1 MGGYENIEILLGSA
15 KYATSPNR
23 NMRMTPF
30 IDGKIQELEEY
41 DRSAVIN
48 LPELYNSERQE
59 CSIFRP
65 SFTTKV
71 VFYNAYTGT
80 TNINGTSY
88 GPFLNDLIYTDAENS
103 IVGGTH
109 PGTWY
114 GYPQYK
120 EFNFYRND
128 VNSSHINFVTQSALT
143 YNWTYYMSYAFEN
156 NSGKTF
162 QHYFSPTN
170 SITWTCSEGIP
181 FIISRQAMNGRIF
194 IAFRC
199 PMKHN
204 LLKGDYVEI
213 EFQGGWDGING
224 NKYFQVDMLG
234 TESYGSDEFIFNIQD
249 IGYDSPFFANS
260 SIGLFK
266 KVVDITNPEDTKSIY
281 YVRRHKIIT
290 NAQDSIPLKAAFS
303 QNGFFSKK
311 KFLTSAL
318 TPNYVSRV
326 VEQDGSQ
333 NFNINFSKDI
343 IISGISDNLNRP
355 ISELYLTVLNKGYF
369 GWFNRPRPNTTTN
382 SALKQGHKFNISF
395 TSGNWWD
402 DNNLLNET
410 NLPTGNY
417 SKTFNGENYEFY
429 YNQDLVSGDTM
440 DGDFCEFNN
449 YLQEESVISEFYH
462 KFEFNNL
469 LFDITFSASTNR
481 NGYYYKPHNGI
492 TIRVF
497 SDYIEESNVLDILNV
512 PAYAFYSETLGVLR
526 WREIYPYGYI
536 DSSDRGVNFP
546 YINNAHYPLQSI
558 DFKIYPENNIN
569 EFAFDAIQLPTVDDC
584 E

>member
-23 NMRMTPF
+23 NMRMTPLL
-30 IDGKIQELEEY
+30 DGKVQELEEY
-41 DRSAVIN
+41 DRSAIIN
-48 LPELYNSERQE
+48 LPELYNEERQA
-59 CSIFRP
+59 CPIFRP
-65 SFTTKV
+65 SFFTKV

-88 GPFLNDLIYTDAENS
+88 GPFLNDLVYTDAENS
-103 IVGGTH
+103 IVGGSH

-114 GYPQYK
+114 GYPPYK

-128 VNSSHINFVTQSALT
+128 VDSVHVDFATQSALT

-224 NKYFQVDMLG
+224 NKYFQIDMLG
-234 TESYGSDEFIFNIQD
+234 TETYGSDEFIFNIQD
-249 IGYDSPFFANS
+249 IGYETSFFANS

-290 NAQDSIPLKAAFS
+290 NQKDAIPLKAAFS
-303 QNGFFSKK
+303 QNGFFNKK

-326 VEQDGSQ
+326 VEQDGTQ
-333 NFNINFSKDI
+333 NFNITFAKDI
-343 IISGISDNLNRP
+343 IVSGYTDNLNRP
-355 ISELYLTVLNKGYF
+355 LSELYLTVLNRGYF

-395 TSGNWWD
+395 NSGQWWD
-402 DNNLLNET
+402 DNNLLNDT
-410 NLPTGNY
+410 NLPTESY
-417 SKTFNGENYEFY
+417 SKTFNNENYEFY
-429 YNQDLVSGDTM
+429 YNQDLISGDTM
-440 DGDFCEFNN
+440 DGDFCEYNS
-449 YLQEESVISEFYH
+449 YLQEETVISDFYH

-481 NGYYYKPHNGI
+481 NGYYYKPHNGVK
-492 TIRVF
+492 IRVF
-497 SDYIEESNVLDILNV
+497 TDYIEDSSSLNILNV
-512 PAYAFYSETLGVLR
+512 PSYAFYSESLGLLR
-526 WREIYPYGYI
+526 WREIYPYGFI
-536 DSSDRGVNFP
+536 DENGNGVNYP
-546 YINNAHYPLQSI
+546 YMNDAHYPLQNV

-569 EFAFDAIQLPTVDDC
+569 EYVNGIPLPTIDDC